1 MVDKSKLA
9 RLARQWKSQEID
21 KVIYNTLE
29 HYKPPHFTC
38 WELHKAINHKKFNE
52 PLSYHSLNYH
62 LRELEKKGYLK
73 SKIVVNKNNRKERRF
88 IYKKGKYN
96 EIVIPKYLE
105 PKYPYGMEGYSGKG
119 DQRVEAHRKYN
130 KLTGKIYDESYY
142 CKLCGR
148 RHLSKKSK
156 IWWDHREHG
165 IKKKQH
171 AKISGIDVI
180 ARAKATEKTKLSPAT
195 LRKTKF
201 ITEVAKIDK
210 DIAKHWEDAK
220 KGKMSISALYKIAR
234 EKYTYK

>member
-21 KVIYNTLE
+21 KLIYSALE
-29 HYKPPHFTC
+29 YYKSPHFTC
-38 WELHKAINHKKFNE
+38 WELHRAINQKKFDE

-73 SKIVVNKNNRKERRF
+73 SKIVINDNNRKERRF
-88 IYKKGKYN
+88 TCKKGKYD

-105 PKYPYGMEGYSGKG
+105 PEYHEFETPGKG
-119 DQRVEAHRKYN
+119 DYRVEAHRKYN
-130 KLTGKIYDESYY
+130 ELTGKIYDESYY
-142 CKLCGR
+142 CRICNH
-148 RHLSKKSK
+148 RHISKRSK
-156 IWWDHREHG
+156 IWWEHRQHAT
-165 IKKKQH
+165 KKKKYVK
-171 AKISGIDVI
+171 KISAIDI
-180 ARAKATEKTKLSPAT
+180 TAKKVKVSSAT
-195 LRKTKF
+195 LRKVQF

-210 DIAKHWEDAK
+210 NIAKLHEDTN

>member
-38 WELHKAINHKKFNE
+38 WELHKAINHKKFDE

-73 SKIVVNKNNRKERRF
+73 SKIIVNDNNRKERRF
-88 IYKKGKYN
+88 TYKKGKYD
-96 EIVIPKYLE
+96 EIIIPKYLE
-105 PKYPYGMEGYSGKG
+105 PNHNRIDYVGKG
-119 DQRVEAHRKYN
+119 DHRVAAHREYN
-130 KLTGKIYDESYY
+130 KLKGLQYDESYY
-142 CKLCGR
+142 CRLCGR

-171 AKISGIDVI
+171 IKEFDNLYESGMASITTV
-180 ARAKATEKTKLSPAT
+180 KKLA
-195 LRKTKF
+195 LIKK
-201 ITEVAKIDK
+201 VVKQDK
-210 DIAKHWEDAK
+210 DIAKAYEDTK
-220 KGKMSISALYKIAR
+220 KGKLSISAAYKKI
-234 EKYTYK
+234 KKIN